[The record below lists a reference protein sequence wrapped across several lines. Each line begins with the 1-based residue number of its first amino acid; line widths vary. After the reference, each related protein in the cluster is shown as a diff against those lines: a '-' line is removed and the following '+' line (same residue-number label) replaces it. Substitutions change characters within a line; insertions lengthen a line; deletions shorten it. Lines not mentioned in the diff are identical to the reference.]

1 MNRAVVVGA
10 LLVVIGGATVFFIS
24 SPDRHAASTGGDRSA
39 RAGNGSPGQAGRI
52 DERTNSDM
60 DRGEL
65 ERRLRSLE
73 TRMAKETAERQRLKE
88 RLDDVTAQLAA
99 RGGGVGATAEDEMAN
114 PAAGAESP
122 HVVAPDTAAVAD
134 ADADDRSAMERA
146 LMAAGLDAVSA
157 AELKHRHDEL
167 TMSEMYLRDQA
178 TREQWLNSERFTQ
191 EMAAL
196 EAQQT
201 SVRDEIGDD
210 AYDRYLYALGETNRV
225 RVDDVLSQSPA
236 AEAGLLAGDI
246 IVRYAD
252 ARIFA
257 PGELVA
263 QTRDGTAGETVRLE
277 IIRNGQRIEVD
288 VPRGPLGLRIAAT
301 QQTPDRS

>member
-1 MNRAVVVGA
+1 MKRSVLVGA
-10 LLVVIGGATVFFIS
+10 VLLAIGGGAAAFLIS
-24 SPDRHAASTGGDRSA
+24 SPSHDELSAGSVRSGDASPA
-39 RAGNGSPGQAGRI
+39 RAGHPG
-52 DERTNSDM
+52 ERTNSDP
-60 DRGEL
+60 DRAEL
-65 ERRLRSLE
+65 ERRLRILE
-73 TRMAKETAERQRLKE
+73 TSVAKETAERQRLEE

-99 RGGGVGATAEDEMAN
+99 RDGGTGATAKAEDAN

-122 HVVAPDTAAVAD
+122 QVVAQDAAVD
-134 ADADDRSAMERA
+134 AGGDGDRSAMERA
-146 LMAAGLDAVSA
+146 LLAAGIDAAAA
-157 AELKHRHDEL
+157 AEIKHRHDEL
-167 TMSEMYLRDQA
+167 AMSEMYLRDQA
-178 TREQWLNSERFTQ
+178 SREQWLDSERFTQ

-236 AEAGLLAGDI
+236 AEAGLLAGDM

-257 PGELVA
+257 PGELVT

-277 IIRNGQRIEVD
+277 IIRNGQRLEVE

-301 QQTPDRS
+301 QSNPERS